1 MGRMLEALKQADTQ
15 RLAPRLA
22 ALPGNEEAPLPL
34 SPWRAEVPFIEWG
47 PRKSMEASPSVL
59 AAPGPT
65 GAAFPPRAP
74 RPCWS
79 ESRVALVPLTSS
91 VEFRPL
97 PRMKTAGKPAP
108 ALVAFHD
115 PDGALSAQYRELLK
129 SLIAARPT
137 DEPQLLLFTTAHAG
151 SGTTTT
157 LLNTAITAA
166 QLGRRRIAVVDA
178 NLPKPGIAAALALV
192 EQPGFREVLA
202 GVTTLDE
209 ALQETAQANLT
220 ALTTGITLSTG
231 GVRFVAETVRSL
243 LRHLRQRFDLIF
255 VDTGAWDGKA
265 ETANLATACDAVYLV
280 LPPNETDTP
289 AIDELLRR
297 IPEQGALLAGCILV
311 GR

>member
-22 ALPGNEEAPLPL
+22 SLPANDESLAPEA
-34 SPWRAEVPFIEWG
+34 AETEVPFIEWG

-59 AAPGPT
+59 AAPGPV
-65 GAAFPPRAP
+65 GRLLRVP
-74 RPCWS
+74 RPADA
-79 ESRVALVPLTSS
+79 ETVALVPPAAS

-97 PRMKTAGKPAP
+97 ARTKVVGKPSS

-115 PDGALSAQYRELLK
+115 PNGALSVQYREMLK
-129 SLIAARPT
+129 SLLVARLA
-137 DEPQLLLFTTAHAG
+137 DEPQMLLFTTAHAG

-178 NLPKPGIAAALALV
+178 NLSKPGIAAALALA
-192 EQPGFREVLA
+192 EKPGLREVLA
-202 GVTTLDE
+202 GVTTLDD

-220 ALTTGITLSTG
+220 ALTAGLTLSTG
-231 GVRFVAETVRSL
+231 GVRFMAETLRSL
-243 LRHLRQRFDLIF
+243 LRHLRERFDLIF

-265 ETANLATACDAVYLV
+265 ESANLAAACDAVYLV

-289 AIDELLRR
+289 AVDELFRR
-297 IPEQGALLAGCILV
+297 IPEQGATLAGCILV

>member
-1 MGRMLEALKQADTQ
+1 MLEALKQADTQ

-22 ALPGNEEAPLPL
+22 SLPTNDEALAPEAAD
-34 SPWRAEVPFIEWG
+34 AEVPFIEWG

-59 AAPGPT
+59 AAPGPA
-65 GAAFPPRAP
+65 GRVIRAP
-74 RPCWS
+74 RPAD
-79 ESRVALVPLTSS
+79 EAAVAIVPPTAS

-97 PRMKTAGKPAP
+97 LRTKTAGKPSP

-115 PDGALSAQYRELLK
+115 PDGAISAQYRDLLK
-129 SLIAARPT
+129 SLLAARPT

-157 LLNTAITAA
+157 LLNAAIIAA

-178 NLPKPGIAAALALV
+178 NLSKPGIAAALALA
-192 EQPGFREVLA
+192 EKPGLREVLA

-220 ALTTGITLSTG
+220 ALTAGLTLSTG

-243 LRHLRQRFDLIF
+243 LRHLRQRYDLIF
-255 VDTGAWDGKA
+255 VDTGAWDSKA
-265 ETANLATACDAVYLV
+265 ETANLAAACDAVYLV

-289 AIDELLRR
+289 AVDELFRR
-297 IPEQGALLAGCILV
+297 IPEQGATLAGCILV